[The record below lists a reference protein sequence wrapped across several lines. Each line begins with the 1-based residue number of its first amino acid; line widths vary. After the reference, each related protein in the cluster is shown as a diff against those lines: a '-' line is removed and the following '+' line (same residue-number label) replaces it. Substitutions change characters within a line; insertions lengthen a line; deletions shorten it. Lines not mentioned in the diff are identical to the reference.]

1 MNKIFKI
8 FFFFVFVFV
17 FATSINSLP
26 HNALIEERAPKHK
39 FGKYLQCAGD
49 YPINFT
55 QITYTPKVFVPGKN
69 VTERD
74 VWDSTVTIDKGVTAE
89 LSIYLDNELV
99 LRNKTDYCQ
108 EAKVYGLSCPISPG
122 HYDKTFTY
130 KFPST
135 PKDPKHKNIEY
146 LGVFLSKLSNCCVLL
161 IGFDVLLTF
170 S

>member
-1 MNKIFKI
+1 MNKIFI
-8 FFFFVFVFV
+8 LFFFVFVFV
-17 FATSINSLP
+17 TLIDSLP
-26 HNALIEERAPKHK
+26 HNVLFEKRAPSKHNSGK
-39 FGKYLQCAGD
+39 FLQCPGD
-49 YPINFT
+49 YPINYT
-55 QITYTPKVFVPGKN
+55 QITYTPKVFVPGKT

-99 LRNKTDYCQ
+99 LRTKSDYCQ

-146 LGVFLSKLSNCCVLL
+146 LGVY
-161 IGFDVLLTF
+161 
-170 S
+170 